1 MSKRIVLVTGSS
13 RGIGFGIAKAFIKN
27 GDTVILNGH
36 KDNLQLTQ
44 AVNTLKQ
51 MGGNCT
57 GILSD
62 LSDYENAKNLVEQI
76 KQEYGFINVLVN
88 NAGVA
93 HFGLFTDLKPQEIQE
108 LLAVNLNTAINMS
121 HLAIPS
127 MVREKS
133 GVIVNITSIWGVT
146 GASCEVVYSTAKAGI
161 IGLTK
166 ALSKELA
173 PSGIRVNAI
182 ACGAFETRM
191 NEHLND
197 EEKNAFMDEIPLG
210 RFGLPDEAGDLAV
223 FLASEKSKY
232 LTGQVIPLDGG
243 YL

>member
-1 MSKRIVLVTGSS
+1 MNKKIVLVTGSS
-13 RGIGFGIAKAFIKN
+13 RGIGFGIAKAFARN
-27 GDTVILNGH
+27 NDTVILNGH
-36 KDNLQLTQ
+36 KDKLQLDK
-44 AVNTLKQ
+44 AVKTLKQ
-51 MGGNCT
+51 TGGNCT
-57 GILSD
+57 GILAD
-62 LSDYENAKNLVEQI
+62 LSDYKLAKDLVEQI
-76 KQEYGFINVLVN
+76 KQEYGTINVLVN
-88 NAGVA
+88 NAGVT
-93 HFGLFTDLKPQEIQE
+93 HFGLFTDLKQQELQE

-121 HLAIPS
+121 HLTIPS

-133 GVIVNITSIWGVT
+133 GIIINITSIWGVV
-146 GASCEVVYSTAKAGI
+146 GASCEVVYATAKAGI

-166 ALSKELA
+166 SLAKELA

-191 NEHLND
+191 NERLSD
-197 EEKNAFMDEIPLG
+197 EEKNAFMEEIPLG